1 MSKVIKFIGS
11 AIVAAFLFL
20 IPVTTACAFCLG
32 WNGLWKIFYL
42 ALCFVEYLFVVN
54 FVFQTAEVEQS

>member
-20 IPVTTACAFCLG
+20 IPMTTACAFCLS
-32 WNGLWKIFYL
+32 WNGFWKMFFL
-42 ALCFVEYLFVVN
+42 VFCFVEYFFVVN
-54 FVFQTAEVEQS
+54 FVFQTAELEE

>member
-20 IPVTTACAFCLG
+20 IPMTTACAFCFD
-32 WNGLWKIFYL
+32 WYGLWKVFFLVI
-42 ALCFVEYLFVVN
+42 CFVEYICVVD
-54 FVFQTAEVEQS
+54 FVFQTAELGE